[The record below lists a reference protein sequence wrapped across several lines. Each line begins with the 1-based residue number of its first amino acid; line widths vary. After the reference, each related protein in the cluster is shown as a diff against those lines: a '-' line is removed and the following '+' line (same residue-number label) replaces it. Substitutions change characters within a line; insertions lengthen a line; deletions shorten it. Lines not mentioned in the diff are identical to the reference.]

1 MGGNPVLAAK
11 SDLYIPFVQLQHVLI
26 PNQGSAVEEADK
38 QVKDL
43 MQWSSQSPAASNPSP
58 ISPSAQSIS
67 SCIKP
72 PLVD

>member
-43 MQWSSQSPAASNPSP
+43 MLQNEQ
-58 ISPSAQSIS
+58 
-67 SCIKP
+67 
-72 PLVD
+72 

>member
-1 MGGNPVLAAK
+1 MLAAK

-43 MQWSSQSPAASNPSP
+43 MLQNEQWSSQSPAASNPSP